1 MNTGRFA
8 NKPNAGPQGYVCS
21 SQAGARICKAL
32 GPEFLPY
39 MEIVMPP
46 LLQSAQLKPDVNITD
61 AGSDDDED
69 YDNDDDEVNI
79 RLASAFTAL
88 AVANGDCVG
97 HKRFQVHLLRG
108 GPMTLRFRN
117 RIPAVPRWRRSTWA
131 TAEFRSAQA
140 CWRRSQQR
148 ATCCAATPTS

>member
-1 MNTGRFA
+1 M
-8 NKPNAGPQGYVCS
+8 CS

-69 YDNDDDEVNI
+69 YDNDDDEVSDYT
-79 RLASAFTAL
+79 AAAVSAL
-88 AVANGDCVG
+88 AASIDKC
-97 HKRFQVHLLRG
+97 
-108 GPMTLRFRN
+108 T
-117 RIPAVPRWRRSTWA
+117 
-131 TAEFRSAQA
+131 RSANR
-140 CWRRSQQR
+140 CM
-148 ATCCAATPTS
+148 CVC